1 MLNMEMTQQKEININ
16 FAESKY
22 TEDYLRSIITLAF
35 AYYDHHHDKER
46 YESGIENTIT
56 SFAEQIKPMEIKMQ
70 LKYLIDFIGKYSTA
84 DTKFIESS
92 LRSIQLSEEFIST
105 FKVMLGKYNE
115 HVELMKQ
122 AIIEKASN
130 QRIKDFK
137 YSFNVKYCDSLSDKV
152 SFVIKIIMIYL
163 DDNEV
168 EKKIEIDL
176 SLNQFY
182 HILNE
187 LQKIDTMIK
196 TLI

>member
-1 MLNMEMTQQKEININ
+1 M
-16 FAESKY
+16 
-22 TEDYLRSIITLAF
+22 
-35 AYYDHHHDKER
+35 
-46 YESGIENTIT
+46 
-56 SFAEQIKPMEIKMQ
+56 
-70 LKYLIDFIGKYSTA
+70 DFIGKYSTA
-84 DTKFIESS
+84 DIKFIESS
-92 LRSIQLSEEFIST
+92 LRSIKLSEEFINT

-130 QRIKDFK
+130 QKIKDFK

-152 SFVIKIIMIYL
+152 AFVIRIIMVYV